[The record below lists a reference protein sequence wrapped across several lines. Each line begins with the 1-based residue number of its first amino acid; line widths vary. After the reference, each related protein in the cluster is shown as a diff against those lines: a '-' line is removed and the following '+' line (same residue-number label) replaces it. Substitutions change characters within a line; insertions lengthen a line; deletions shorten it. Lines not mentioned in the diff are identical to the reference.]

1 MKEGF
6 RRLWSDPCA
15 YVRWTTEGI
24 EIITVWVDD
33 LLLFMMTQGLMTS
46 LKLQLQ
52 SMFEVTDLGDPKKI
66 VGIEIMRDR
75 AKGTL
80 FIGQTR
86 YIDSILRAQGLEGA
100 NSVKTPADT
109 KVQMFPDQD
118 REEECNQNRYAS
130 LIRSLMYAAVATR
143 PDIAFAVN
151 RLASFTSNPDLRHWT
166 AAKRILRYL
175 QGTKDYGI
183 MYKAKKGNTTTQ
195 LFTGYVD
202 ASFANTENRASVTG
216 YVFLAQGG
224 AIVWGS
230 KKQTLIAL
238 STTEA
243 EYAALARCT
252 RECIWLRKLYAELG
266 YRQKGPTNI
275 MTDSEGARALAY
287 NPQFHARTKHFDISH
302 HYTRE
307 KISQKKIE
315 VCHCSDR
322 YQTADIL
329 TKALPRDKHE
339 RHTKEMG
346 MTPA

>member
-1 MKEGF
+1 M
-6 RRLWSDPCA
+6 
-15 YVRWTTEGI
+15 Y
-24 EIITVWVDD
+24 
-33 LLLFMMTQGLMTS
+33 
-46 LKLQLQ
+46 
-52 SMFEVTDLGDPKKI
+52 
-66 VGIEIMRDR
+66 R
-75 AKGTL
+75 AK
-80 FIGQTR
+80 
-86 YIDSILRAQGLEGA
+86 E
-100 NSVKTPADT
+100 
-109 KVQMFPDQD
+109 
-118 REEECNQNRYAS
+118 
-130 LIRSLMYAAVATR
+130 
-143 PDIAFAVN
+143 
-151 RLASFTSNPDLRHWT
+151 
-166 AAKRILRYL
+166 
-175 QGTKDYGI
+175 
-183 MYKAKKGNTTTQ
+183 GNTTTQ

-243 EYAALARCT
+243 EYAVLARCT

-315 VCHCSDR
+315 VYHCSDR
-322 YQTADIL
+322 YQIADIL

-346 MTPA
+346 ITPA